1 MEREA
6 ILDLMAALCTT
17 ITSLDAM
24 AGDLIATAAV
34 LDAAPITGLMHGVA
48 HGLQTDVLRLRAQ
61 LTTLLGEHL
70 EQGEP
75 RW

>member
-24 AGDLIATAAV
+24 AGDLIATAVV
-34 LDAAPITGLMHGVA
+34 LDAAPITGMMHGVA
-48 HGLQTDVLRLRAQ
+48 HSHRADVLRLRAQ
-61 LTTLLGEHL
+61 LTALLGEHV
-70 EQGEP
+70 E
-75 RW
+75 